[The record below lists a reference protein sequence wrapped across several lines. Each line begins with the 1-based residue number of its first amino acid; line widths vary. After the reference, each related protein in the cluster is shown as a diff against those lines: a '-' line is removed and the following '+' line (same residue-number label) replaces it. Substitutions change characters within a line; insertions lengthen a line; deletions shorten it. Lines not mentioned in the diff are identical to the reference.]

1 MLYYMHEMQRL
12 AMAPSRAVADALK
25 FAANNPMNA
34 FSHTPVGKAMGSA
47 AEIYSRMTNKYG
59 KPEWGIDHT
68 IIDGKKVPVEIEVTI
83 HRTYCDLV
91 HFKRKTDRNDPKVLI
106 AAPLSGHFATLLRGT
121 VEAMLPDHDV
131 YITDWIDC
139 RNVPV
144 MADMFN
150 LNDYIDYIIDFL
162 HFLGPN
168 THVIAVCQPSVP
180 VMAAVSVMSGWQDIC
195 APATMTLMGGPV
207 DTRVGKTAVNK
218 LAKENDKKW
227 FEKNVIT
234 TVPPPYPGA
243 FRRVLPGF
251 VQLSNFI
258 SMNLERHMLSM
269 NELFDHLVEGDDE
282 AADKKSAFY
291 EEYLAVMDLPAEYF
305 LQTLEVVFQE
315 HSLPKGEMMFRWQNV
330 DPGKITETAI
340 LCVEGE
346 LDDISGVGQTKAAL
360 DITPNLVDKKKK
372 YHLEKGVGHYGVFN
386 GRKWRENIA
395 PTVKDFMRTH
405 AKPAARA

>member
-68 IIDGKKVPVEIEVTI
+68 MIDGKKVPVEVEVMV
-83 HRTYCDLV
+83 HRTYCDLI
-91 HFKRKTDRNDPKVLI
+91 HFKRGTNRNDPKVLI

-131 YITDWIDC
+131 YVTDWLDC
-139 RNVPV
+139 RNIPV

-315 HSLPKGEMMFRWQNV
+315 HALPKGEMMFRWQNV

-360 DITPNLVDKKKK
+360 DITPSLPDAKKK

-405 AKPAARA
+405 AKAPAKA

>member
-106 AAPLSGHFATLLRGT
+106 AAPLAGHFATLLRGT

-315 HSLPKGEMMFRWQNV
+315 HALPKGEMMFRWQNV

-360 DITPNLVDKKKK
+360 DITPNLPDAKKK

-405 AKPAARA
+405 AKAAAKA

>member
-68 IIDGKKVPVEIEVTI
+68 MIDGKKVPVEVEVMV
-83 HRTYCDLV
+83 HRTYCDLI
-91 HFKRKTDRNDPKVLI
+91 HFKRGTNRNDPKVLI

-131 YITDWIDC
+131 YVTDWLDC
-139 RNVPV
+139 RNIPV

-315 HSLPKGEMMFRWQNV
+315 HALPKGEMMFRWQNV

-360 DITPNLVDKKKK
+360 DITPNLPDAKKK

-405 AKPAARA
+405 AKPAAKA

>member
-1 MLYYMHEMQRL
+1 MLYYLHEMQRL
-12 AMAPSRAVADALK
+12 AMAPSRAVADAMK

-34 FSHTPVGKAMGSA
+34 FSHTPLGKAMGSA
-47 AEIYSRMTNKYG
+47 ADIYSRMTHKYG
-59 KPEWGIDHT
+59 KPEWGIEQT
-68 IIDGKKVPVEIEVTI
+68 EIDGKTVPVEIETMI

-106 AAPLSGHFATLLRGT
+106 VAPLSGHFATLLRGT

-139 RNVPV
+139 RNIPV
-144 MADMFN
+144 TSDQFN
-150 LNDYIDYIIDFL
+150 LNDYIDYVIDFL
-162 HFLGPN
+162 HYLGPGA
-168 THVIAVCQPSVP
+168 HVIAVCQPSVP
-180 VMAAVSVMSGWQDIC
+180 VMAAAAVMAGWEDIC
-195 APATMTLMGGPV
+195 RPASMTLMGGPV
-207 DTRVGKTAVNK
+207 DTRVGQTAVNK
-218 LAKENDKKW
+218 LAKEHDPEW
-227 FEKNVIT
+227 FEKHVINM
-234 TVPPPYPGA
+234 VPLPYPGA

-258 SMNLERHMLSM
+258 SMNLERHLMSM

-305 LQTLEVVFQE
+305 LQTLEVVFQT
-315 HSLPKGEMMFRWQNV
+315 HALPKWEMTFRWQAV
-330 DPGKITETAI
+330 DPGKIKDTAI

-360 DITPNLVDKKKK
+360 DITPNLPKAKKH

-395 PTVKDFMRTH
+395 PVVKDFMRKH
-405 AKPAARA
+405 ALPAAKA

>member
-1 MLYYMHEMQRL
+1 M
-12 AMAPSRAVADALK
+12 
-25 FAANNPMNA
+25 
-34 FSHTPVGKAMGSA
+34 
-47 AEIYSRMTNKYG
+47 
-59 KPEWGIDHT
+59 
-68 IIDGKKVPVEIEVTI
+68 IDGKKVPVEIEVTI

-207 DTRVGKTAVNK
+207 DTRVGKPAVNK

-360 DITPNLVDKKKK
+360 DITPNLADKKKK

-405 AKPAARA
+405 AKPAAKA

>member
-1 MLYYMHEMQRL
+1 
-12 AMAPSRAVADALK
+12 
-25 FAANNPMNA
+25 
-34 FSHTPVGKAMGSA
+34 
-47 AEIYSRMTNKYG
+47 
-59 KPEWGIDHT
+59 
-68 IIDGKKVPVEIEVTI
+68 
-83 HRTYCDLV
+83 
-91 HFKRKTDRNDPKVLI
+91 
-106 AAPLSGHFATLLRGT
+106 
-121 VEAMLPDHDV
+121 
-131 YITDWIDC
+131 
-139 RNVPV
+139 
-144 MADMFN
+144 
-150 LNDYIDYIIDFL
+150 
-162 HFLGPN
+162 
-168 THVIAVCQPSVP
+168 
-180 VMAAVSVMSGWQDIC
+180 
-195 APATMTLMGGPV
+195 
-207 DTRVGKTAVNK
+207 
-218 LAKENDKKW
+218 
-227 FEKNVIT
+227 
-234 TVPPPYPGA
+234 
-243 FRRVLPGF
+243 VLPGF

-360 DITPNLVDKKKK
+360 DITPNLADKKKK

-405 AKPAARA
+405 AKPAAKA